1 MATLDEL
8 SAALVNADKAGDT
21 EAATKLA
28 NAIQGM
34 QSASKPT
41 NLYAAIPETLMALGS
56 GVAGGIAGGYAGV
69 AQGVKNLLS
78 PAADSPGFDLNTGL
92 GARPSAVSSVSA
104 ADRVRQVQDA
114 MTYVPRTSSGQAL
127 TDVAS
132 YLPQKYEQGTNWM
145 GEAAQTGATNL
156 GLPPEAAG
164 GVGAAV
170 KTALNY
176 PQPLLRGL
184 AAPLGRMAASS
195 EGAAAAK
202 NALNAPFQAEMGNFK
217 AAGLKVSP
225 AEANPSLFNRF
236 MEGFSGQPKVQ
247 QLASFKNQP
256 IIDDLA
262 RKGLGISS
270 DTPITISALESVRK
284 VAGKAYDAVRNAG
297 RVETGPEYQ
306 TALNNIVSKFEGAEK
321 DFPGMAKSDVADAVK
336 AARVASFDASSGID
350 AMKIQRGM
358 ADKAFRQGDTELGKA
373 HKAIA
378 DAIESEIERHLAKE
392 VPAVRPEGTIKQT
405 TPEGRPDTLAA
416 FRNAREVI
424 AKSYD
429 VQKALK
435 GEHVDARVLFKQLQK
450 GRPVSGELE
459 TAAKFAGRFPKS
471 AQSGTGSAPT
481 LGGWGD
487 IGLGALGAGGAHLG
501 LGVGGL
507 PLGAAGIAALLARPV
522 IRSALL
528 SKPYQSMTNIPTEK
542 SSSILRLSAAI
553 AHNPDLAILLPAMGH
568 EP

>member
-1 MATLDEL
+1 VAADL
-8 SAALVNADKAGDT
+8 SGISTDDLIALKAGDLTKVST
-21 EAATKLA
+21 EGLKAL
-28 NAIQGM
+28 QGM
-34 QSASKPT
+34 QPPASKPS
-41 NLYAAIPETLMALGS
+41 NLYAAIPEAIMAMGS
-56 GVAGGIAGGYAGV
+56 GIAG
-69 AQGVKNLLS
+69 S
-78 PAADSPGFDLNTGL
+78 AASGLAGL
-92 GARPSAVSSVSA
+92 GQAMSFPQAPKESAG
-104 ADRVRQVQDA
+104 DTVRKVQEA
-114 MTYVPRTSSGQAL
+114 MTYAPRTQGGQML
-127 TDVAS
+127 TDIAS
-132 YLPQKYEQGTNWM
+132 YIPQKYEQGTDWL
-145 GEAAQTGATNL
+145 GQAAQTGATEL
-156 GLPPEAAG
+156 KLPPEAAG
-164 GVGAAV
+164 AIGAAV

-184 AAPLGRMAASS
+184 AAPLGKMLSKSESATAA
-195 EGAAAAK
+195 G
-202 NALNAPFQAEMGNFK
+202 NALNAPFRGEMGNFK
-217 AAGLKVSP
+217 EAGLKISP

-256 IIDDLA
+256 ILDDLA
-262 RKGLGISS
+262 RKGLGIPS
-270 DTPITISALESVRK
+270 DTPLTVKALESVRK
-284 VAGKAYDAVRNAG
+284 EAGKAYDAVRNAG
-297 RVETGPEYQ
+297 RVETGEAYQ
-306 TALNNIVSKFEGAEK
+306 KALNNIVSKFEGAEK

-336 AARVASFDASSGID
+336 AARVDSFDASSGID

-405 TPEGRPDTLAA
+405 TPEGRPDTLKA
-416 FRNAREVI
+416 FKNAREII

-450 GRPVSGELE
+450 GHPLSGELK
-459 TAAKFAGRFPKS
+459 TAAQFAGRFPKS

-501 LGVGGL
+501 LGLGTGG
-507 PLGAAGIAALLARPV
+507 LGAAGIAALLARPV

-528 SKPYQSMTNIPTEK
+528 SGLKQSTLDIPTAK
-542 SSSILRLSAAI
+542 SSAILRI
-553 AHNPDLAILLPAMGH
+553 AEAVARNPDQAILLPAMGQQ
-568 EP
+568 P